1 MKLIIKTT
9 AAVTLTVAVI
19 VIYGF
24 ISSVLSLSVGENAE
38 LMGISVERSGYSI
51 YRLHSPAGSFKLNT
65 AEADRIAMRIADVFG
80 IYRHLIPETVTVLLG
95 KHGC

>member
-9 AAVTLTVAVI
+9 AAVVLTVAVI
-19 VIYGF
+19 VISGF
-24 ISSVLSLSVGENAE
+24 VSSVLSLSVGENAE

-51 YRLHSPAGSFKLNT
+51 YKLHTPAGSFKLNA
-65 AEADRIAMRIADVFG
+65 AEADRIFGRIADVFG
-80 IYRHLIPETVTVLLG
+80 IYEHLLPETVTVLLG